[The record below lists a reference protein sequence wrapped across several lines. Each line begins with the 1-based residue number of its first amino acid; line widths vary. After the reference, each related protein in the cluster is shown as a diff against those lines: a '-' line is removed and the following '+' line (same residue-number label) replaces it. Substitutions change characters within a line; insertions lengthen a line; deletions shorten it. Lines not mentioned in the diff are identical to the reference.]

1 MTLNIADLFEA
12 VADAIP
18 DRVPLILE
26 DVRLSY
32 AELEL
37 RSNRLAHHL
46 QSVGVEP
53 GQHVG
58 IHMRNCVEYVEALLA
73 CLKIRAV
80 PINVNFRYT
89 DAELLYIYTN
99 SQMVALLVE
108 EEFAPTALAVVP
120 QCPEITHVLIVG
132 EDYENA
138 LAAQTD
144 TRDFG
149 PRSND
154 DHFIIYTGGTTGMP
168 KGVVWR
174 HEDFFFAALS
184 GANLSGPPR
193 RSLEEVVDAAV
204 ANTNPT
210 VLLLI
215 PPLMHG
221 AAIY

>member
-1 MTLNIADLFEA
+1 M
-12 VADAIP
+12 P
-18 DRVPLILE
+18 R
-26 DVRLSY
+26 R
-32 AELEL
+32 
-37 RSNRLAHHL
+37 
-46 QSVGVEP
+46 
-53 GQHVG
+53 
-58 IHMRNCVEYVEALLA
+58 
-73 CLKIRAV
+73 
-80 PINVNFRYT
+80 
-89 DAELLYIYTN
+89 
-99 SQMVALLVE
+99 
-108 EEFAPTALAVVP
+108 
-120 QCPEITHVLIVG
+120 
-132 EDYENA
+132 
-138 LAAQTD
+138 TD

-221 AAIY
+221 AAI